1 MSREDSDLLGDGNYE
16 QIMYDYMDDEEYLNA
31 SAGLD
36 DSSDALNPLEA
47 PSININGV
55 SV

>member
-1 MSREDSDLLGDGNYE
+1 M
-16 QIMYDYMDDEEYLNA
+16 MYDYIDDEEYLNA

-36 DSSDALNPLEA
+36 DSCGALNPLDA

-55 SV
+55 NV